1 MGMTRMLKKA
11 MVLSILLHL
20 AVFVSFRPPM
30 LLPEQ
35 ARQLGA
41 RVIEAQLLAAGPV
54 VPATPPVDSRA
65 APAERAALVAAEA
78 TRKAGD
84 TRRIPV
90 LPANSR
96 STATD
101 DVAVTDRSLVVS
113 GQAAPVSAAGE
124 TPAEESNLDGVR
136 QYRLSLAREA
146 RRFKRYPGLARE
158 RGWEGVVVV
167 VVTTVAGV
175 GVPQVK
181 LSQSS
186 GFEPLD
192 QAALELLELAVQ
204 SAVLPETLRG
214 RQFALTLPIHFR
226 LDD

>member
-1 MGMTRMLKKA
+1 MLKKA
-11 MVLSILLHL
+11 MALSILMHL
-20 AVFVSFRPPM
+20 AVLVSFRPPLLLSEPARQPGLRSIEAM
-30 LLPEQ
+30 LLAVAP
-35 ARQLGA
+35 A
-41 RVIEAQLLAAGPV
+41 
-54 VPATPPVDSRA
+54 VPATPPLDSPA
-65 APAERAALVAAEA
+65 APAEKVTTVAAEV
-78 TRKAGD
+78 TRKTGD
-84 TRRIPV
+84 VRKIPV
-90 LPANSR
+90 LPAISR

-101 DVAVTDRSLVVS
+101 DVAVTDRSRVVS
-113 GQAAPVSAAGE
+113 GQAALAPAAGE
-124 TPAEESNLDGVR
+124 SLAEESNLDGVR

-175 GVPQVK
+175 GIPQVK

-186 GFEPLD
+186 GFDPLD

-204 SAVLPETLRG
+204 SAVLPESLRG
-214 RQFALTLPIHFR
+214 HPFALTLPIHYR

>member
-1 MGMTRMLKKA
+1 MLKKA
-11 MVLSILLHL
+11 MALSILMHL
-20 AVFVSFRPPM
+20 AVLVSFRPPLLLSEPARQPGLRSIEAM
-30 LLPEQ
+30 LLAVAP
-35 ARQLGA
+35 A
-41 RVIEAQLLAAGPV
+41 
-54 VPATPPVDSRA
+54 VPATPPLDSPA
-65 APAERAALVAAEA
+65 APAEKVTTVAAEV
-78 TRKAGD
+78 TRKTGD
-84 TRRIPV
+84 VRKIPV
-90 LPANSR
+90 SPAISR

-101 DVAVTDRSLVVS
+101 DVAVTDRSRVVS
-113 GQAAPVSAAGE
+113 GQAAPAPAAGE
-124 TPAEESNLDGVR
+124 SLAEESNLDGVR

-175 GVPQVK
+175 GIPQVK

-204 SAVLPETLRG
+204 SAVLPESLRG
-214 RQFALTLPIHFR
+214 HPFALTLPIHYR

>member
-1 MGMTRMLKKA
+1 MTESESEERKSGGAIWRRRGKRAWRMWGWFDRFRWIGSLFKTKA
-11 MVLSILLHL
+11 EL
-20 AVFVSFRPPM
+20 
-30 LLPEQ
+30 
-35 ARQLGA
+35 
-41 RVIEAQLLAAGPV
+41 
-54 VPATPPVDSRA
+54 
-65 APAERAALVAAEA
+65 
-78 TRKAGD
+78 
-84 TRRIPV
+84 
-90 LPANSR
+90 
-96 STATD
+96 
-101 DVAVTDRSLVVS
+101 
-113 GQAAPVSAAGE
+113 
-124 TPAEESNLDGVR
+124 
-136 QYRLSLAREA
+136 
-146 RRFKRYPGLARE
+146 GLALASA
-158 RGWEGVVVV
+158 G